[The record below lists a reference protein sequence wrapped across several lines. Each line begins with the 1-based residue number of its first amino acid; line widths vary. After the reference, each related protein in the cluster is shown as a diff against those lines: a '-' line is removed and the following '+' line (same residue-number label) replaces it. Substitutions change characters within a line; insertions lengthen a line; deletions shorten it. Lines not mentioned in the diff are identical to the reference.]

1 MAGLGRYLRSLA
13 QDCSEICWFGLS
25 DICSDTIP
33 PLRLAPDF
41 LQGELLPVVGGG
53 EQFFAP
59 VSYASLSLAT
69 SDHRNQAGGGGASP
83 LLVSFWDTCG
93 RHATHVHPTRSG
105 HTMQNKSG
113 GGILAAVVSLVCGPS
128 CPDAGFPW
136 FLPAF
141 PPWSSWLASTLGTPD
156 NP

>member
-1 MAGLGRYLRSLA
+1 MEESNSSRLSLMPP
-13 QDCSEICWFGLS
+13 SLL
-25 DICSDTIP
+25 P
-33 PLRLAPDF
+33 PLTIETR
-41 LQGELLPVVGGG
+41 QE
-53 EQFFAP
+53 
-59 VSYASLSLAT
+59 
-69 SDHRNQAGGGGASP
+69 GGASP

-93 RHATHVHPTRSG
+93 RRATHVHPTRSG

-156 NP
+156 ILKIMAPLPTEPEDNGYLDPQVQRLTSFSRH